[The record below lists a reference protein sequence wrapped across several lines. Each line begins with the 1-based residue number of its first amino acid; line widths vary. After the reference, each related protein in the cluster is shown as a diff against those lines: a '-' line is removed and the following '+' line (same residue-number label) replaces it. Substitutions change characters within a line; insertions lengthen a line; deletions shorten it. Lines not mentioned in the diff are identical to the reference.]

1 MFPRSGAPRGQLPPF
16 IIGPGGFTAY
26 VPSPPY
32 LASVF
37 LAHAEEEA
45 DDMDLYMSC
54 LGGTI
59 LKIDHT
65 FQVA

>member
-1 MFPRSGAPRGQLPPF
+1 MFPRPDAPKGQLPPF
-16 IIGPGGFTAY
+16 IMGPGGFTPY

-45 DDMDLYMSC
+45 EDQETYMSC
-54 LGGTI
+54 LGGTM
-59 LKIDHT
+59 LKVDHT
-65 FQVA
+65 FQVG